1 MLGILLMS
9 VIRAYATLGPVLR
22 TAVTLIMHNLVRL
35 PCCYY

>member
-9 VIRAYATLGPVLR
+9 VIRAYATLEPALS
-22 TAVTLIMHNLVRL
+22 TAVTLVMHNLVRL